1 MEVVGGN
8 LLGGELA
15 DGAIGHDEPVCHQ
28 RGVGMAALDEKGR
41 LWIGQLCLQSL
52 GLWQVGRDER
62 AEGEK
67 IGGDKVDGI

>member
-41 LWIGQLCLQSL
+41 LGIG
-52 GLWQVGRDER
+52 
-62 AEGEK
+62 
-67 IGGDKVDGI
+67 